1 MYRMNNIPNI
11 DGLFPKKTQEEV
23 QAALD
28 GFISSLEGEDSEVI
42 VDGTTTKT
50 NNAVPDVVSAF
61 NELVGN

>member
-1 MYRMNNIPNI
+1 MSNIPNI

-23 QAALD
+23 QTALD
-28 GFISSLEGEDSEVI
+28 NFISSLENEDSEVY
-42 VDGTTTKT
+42 VDSTATTT

>member
-1 MYRMNNIPNI
+1 MSNIPNI

-28 GFISSLEGEDSEVI
+28 GFINSLEGDDSEVV
-42 VDGTTTKT
+42 VDSGTTTANK
-50 NNAVPDVVSAF
+50 AVPDVVSAF

>member
-1 MYRMNNIPNI
+1 MSNIPNI

-28 GFISSLEGEDSEVI
+28 GFINSLEGEDSEVV
-42 VDGTTTKT
+42 VDGGTTTTT

>member
-1 MYRMNNIPNI
+1 MSNIPNI
-11 DGLFPKKTQEEV
+11 DGLFPKKTKEEV

-28 GFISSLEGEDSEVI
+28 NFISSLEGEESEVF
-42 VDGTTTKT
+42 VDGTATTT